1 MRISKPRFIPSRL
14 PALRMAALAALLVSG
29 TALLWQPP
37 VQAQGQ
43 SLPSLGESDGL
54 GVGQERRI
62 GDQIIQHLYR
72 DPDYL
77 DDPILQEYVDNI
89 WAALMAAAQ
98 QKGALGDSLREQ
110 FAWKVLLS
118 KDRSVNAFALPGGYF
133 GLHLGLINVVG
144 SRDELASVMAH
155 ELSHVSQR
163 HISRMVVQNSRQTPI
178 LIASMILGALAASKS
193 PEAAQ
198 ALMVGGHA
206 LTAQNSL
213 NFSRSM
219 EQEADR
225 VGLGLMEPAGFEQR
239 GFVLMFDKL
248 YQANRIN
255 DSGAYPYLRTHPL
268 TAQRISDMQAR
279 MPDVREHAQALP
291 LTLEHALIVA
301 RSRILSRSEVDVLRQ
316 AMQVASQRAAL
327 AQSSDTSPVDGN
339 ALAEQAGQWY
349 AGILSAVHSR
359 DYAQA
364 RQWLPSLRASV
375 ADDARASRLADLL
388 ELEAAIAAA
397 DPAWIATALAAVDAQ
412 ARKRPELLLRAQAL
426 ATATHQNAEPV
437 LARSHIIEPL
447 QTWVL
452 DHPQD
457 AAAWQALAQLWAASG
472 HALRAVRA
480 EAEAHVARLDYSA
493 AIDRFKA
500 GLALAR
506 QQDAQAPQGQGA
518 DAVETAILTS
528 RLQAVQG
535 LQREREKT
543 DKERGRESP

>member
-1 MRISKPRFIPSRL
+1 MRIVKLPFIPSRL
-14 PALRMAALAALLVSG
+14 RALRMAALAALLVSG
-29 TALLWQPP
+29 SALLWQPP

-163 HISRMVVQNSRQTPI
+163 HISRMVLQNTRQTPI

-206 LTAQNSL
+206 LAAQNSL

-255 DSGAYPYLRTHPL
+255 DTGAYPYLRTHPL

-327 AQSSDTSPVDGN
+327 VQSSDTSPVDGN
-339 ALAEQAGQWY
+339 TLAEQAGQWY

-364 RQWLPSLRASV
+364 RQWLPSLRVSV
-375 ADDARASRLADLL
+375 AHDARASRLADLL

-506 QQDAQAPQGQGA
+506 QQDAQASQGQGA